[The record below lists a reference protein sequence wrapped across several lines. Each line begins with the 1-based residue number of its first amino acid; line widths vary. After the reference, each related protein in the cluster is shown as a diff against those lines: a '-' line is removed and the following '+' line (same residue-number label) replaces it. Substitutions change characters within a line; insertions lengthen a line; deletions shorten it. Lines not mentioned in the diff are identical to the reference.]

1 MLSFVRSLSCLL
13 IAASVV
19 ASSPVPAIGVA
30 VTQAKLKSVHLEYG
44 IPYLTFD
51 QPAGNPDG
59 CASNAVV
66 ALAPDLPN
74 QQFYLS
80 LAMTA
85 LASGKPVSVWIDG
98 CTSSPWFPT
107 VPRVYAM
114 QMVP

>member
-1 MLSFVRSLSCLL
+1 MLNVTRHLVCLL
-13 IAASVV
+13 VGVSVV
-19 ASSPVPAIGVA
+19 GSSSVQAIGVG
-30 VTQAKLKSVHLEYG
+30 VTQAKLKSIHLEYG
-44 IPYLTFD
+44 TPYLTFD
-51 QPAGNPDG
+51 QPIGNPDG

-66 ALAPDLPN
+66 ALAPDLQN

-85 LASGKPVSVWIDG
+85 LASGKPVSAWIDG